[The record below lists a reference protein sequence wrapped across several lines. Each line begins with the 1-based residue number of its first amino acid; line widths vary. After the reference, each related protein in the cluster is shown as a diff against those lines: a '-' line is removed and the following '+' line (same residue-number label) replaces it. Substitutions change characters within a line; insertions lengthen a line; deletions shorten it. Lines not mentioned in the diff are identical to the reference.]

1 MIDETEPNR
10 RLAVP
15 RGLRTGYERE
25 HALAVDLARR
35 ASAIIRRHGRLD
47 ETTARAKGDGSP
59 VTAADLE
66 ADRLIR
72 TEITAAFPADALLTE
87 ESADD
92 PRRLDNPRCWIV
104 DPLDGTAQFVLGTGD
119 FDVFIALV
127 ENTRPVVAASAHP
140 PSGAILSAVAGGGAW
155 LWDADERPG
164 PRRIAIEAHAEPP
177 RLVASTWYRGRETE
191 LTLARIASRL
201 DTSPPEVVDTGFTPR
216 KLLTAPRQYDA
227 FIGLAPHW
235 NQISASEWDTVAPD
249 LLVNEAG
256 GRFTDLQGR
265 PHRYNKPNPRVDGG
279 LLVSAD
285 VGLHERLLAAIRDE
299 GGEG

>member
-1 MIDETEPNR
+1 MGDGSEPNR
-10 RLAVP
+10 RQAVLN
-15 RGLRTGYERE
+15 GLLSGYERE

-35 ASAIIRRHGRLD
+35 ASAIILRHVRLD
-47 ETTARAKGDGSP
+47 TTSAHAKHDGSP

-72 TEITAAFPADALLTE
+72 TEITAAFPADALLSE
-87 ESADD
+87 ESADN

-127 ENTRPVVAASAHP
+127 ENNRPVVAASAHP

-155 LWDADERPG
+155 LWDADERRA
-164 PRRIAIEAHAEPP
+164 PRRVAIEAPAEPP
-177 RLVASTWYRGRETE
+177 RLVASTWYRGRETAP
-191 LTLARIASRL
+191 TLARIASRL
-201 DTSPPEVVDTGFTPR
+201 GTTPPEVVDTGFTPR
-216 KLLTAPRQYDA
+216 KLLRAPRHYDA

-235 NQISASEWDTVAPD
+235 SQISASEWDTVAPD

-256 GRFTDLQGR
+256 GRFSDLQGR
-265 PHRYNKPNPRVDGG
+265 LHRYNKPNPRVDGG
-279 LLVSAD
+279 LLVSAN
-285 VGLHERLLAAIRDE
+285 VGLHERLLEAIREE
-299 GGEG
+299 GR